1 MEKLYQ
7 KIRNEKDKLRTL
19 SNITDAA
26 HLQKQ
31 LTVVTIFPKHSIID
45 VWQET

>member
-19 SNITDAA
+19 SNITNAA
-26 HLQKQ
+26 HLHKQ
-31 LTVVTIFPKHSIID
+31 LTVVAIFPKHSLID
-45 VWQET
+45 VWQEP

>member
-19 SNITDAA
+19 SNINNAA
-26 HLQKQ
+26 HLHKQ
-31 LTVVTIFPKHSIID
+31 LTVVAIFPKHSIID
-45 VWQET
+45 VWQEP